1 MNYDNKNKNDNNN
14 HGRLSFVIYTD
25 AFEESMQLGDSIFF
39 WFWHAVTS
47 KKFFPL
53 AKRLS
58 SGFHNYV
65 LPSKLGSHFSDNYN
79 PPSCVQY
86 RMFAGVA

>member
-47 KKFFPL
+47 QNLFP
-53 AKRLS
+53 
-58 SGFHNYV
+58 
-65 LPSKLGSHFSDNYN
+65 
-79 PPSCVQY
+79 
-86 RMFAGVA
+86 